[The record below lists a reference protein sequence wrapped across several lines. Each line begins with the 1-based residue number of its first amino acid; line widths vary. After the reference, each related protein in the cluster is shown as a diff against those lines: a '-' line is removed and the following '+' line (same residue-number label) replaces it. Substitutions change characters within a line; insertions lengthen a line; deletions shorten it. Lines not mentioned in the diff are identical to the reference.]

1 MQTLFT
7 NIKQLVQVREATVKP
22 IYGLDM
28 KNLPVIENAW
38 LLIEDELIL
47 DYGKMSDCPDL
58 NVEQVDLSGQIVMP
72 TWVDCHTHIVFA
84 ASREEEFVMK
94 IEGKGYAEIA
104 AAGGGIL
111 NSARK
116 LREASEDDLYNSA
129 SHRLEQLIALGTGAI
144 EIKSG
149 YGLSLDSEIKMLRVI
164 KRLKANYNIP
174 IKANLLA
181 AHAIPTEFKDDRAA
195 YIQLIIEE
203 IIPKVAK
210 ENLAEFVDVFCEEGF
225 FSVGETDE
233 ILKAGIGHG
242 MRPKIHANQL
252 AVSGGVQVG
261 VANNAISVDHLE
273 EIGQEEIEVLSN
285 ASTIPVALPSCS
297 FYLGIPFAPAR
308 KMINANL
315 PFAIASDYNPGST
328 PSGNMNFL
336 VSLACI
342 KMKILPEEAINAA
355 TINASFAMGVEN
367 EVGSIT
373 KGKRANFIVTKAIN
387 TYTYLP
393 YSFGENCIEAVYIG
407 GEKVDF

>member
-387 TYTYLP
+387 AYTYLP

>member
-336 VSLACI
+336 VSFACI
-342 KMKILPEEAINAA
+342 KMKILPWELK
-355 TINASFAMGVEN
+355 MKLGVLLKVRERILLLPKRLTHTPTCLI
-367 EVGSIT
+367 VLVKTVLKLFISVVRKLTFSI
-373 KGKRANFIVTKAIN
+373 
-387 TYTYLP
+387 
-393 YSFGENCIEAVYIG
+393 YI
-407 GEKVDF
+407 